1 MHRWPTL
8 PLAAL
13 SLVMLAWPA
22 RADDVP
28 DLDVAQLCH
37 GIASQSFDPL
47 AGGEP
52 TVTFETCMQAEHDDR
67 EQLKKEWSGFAAA
80 DRKNCVTETKM
91 GGELSYTELITC
103 LEWPATSNSCT
114 TRRRRR
120 RRPRRRPGLRPR
132 RRRAKPN
139 NGPQPRA

>member
-1 MHRWPTL
+1 
-8 PLAAL
+8 
-13 SLVMLAWPA
+13 MLAWPA

-80 DRKNCVTETKM
+80 DRKNCVIETKM
-91 GGELSYTELITC
+91 GGESSYTELITC
-103 LEWPATSNSCT
+103 LEMARDVKLLHSPQAAPPKAAAAPGATPAPT
-114 TRRRRR
+114 
-120 RRPRRRPGLRPR
+120 PG
-132 RRRAKPN
+132 KTK
-139 NGPQPRA
+139 